1 MHSLNVGKVSSLGLL
16 WTYSFSNILLFTV
29 ERVRLRLKS
38 GNNLMSLENYVS
50 RSELWANGKMTNC
63 SFDTPIFNIK
73 MVRCTSSNKK
83 DVINSKS

>member
-1 MHSLNVGKVSSLGLL
+1 
-16 WTYSFSNILLFTV
+16 
-29 ERVRLRLKS
+29 
-38 GNNLMSLENYVS
+38 MSLENYVS